1 MATRTKDYYEILGV
15 GEKAKADELKKA
27 YRKLAKQYHP
37 DTHPDDPKAAERFKE
52 VSEAYRVL
60 SDDDQRRKY
69 DQMRRFG
76 GLGGLGF
83 GRPGSA
89 PRGGPQP
96 GGFRFEDLGDTG
108 GLGDLFGSI
117 FDFGRRA
124 ARKPKPPSRGQ
135 NVEYLVEV
143 PFRTAARGGKV
154 NVTIPIVE
162 ACATCDGAG
171 MAPGGRLL
179 DCAECGGTGRVT
191 FGQGTFS
198 VQRPCPNCLARGT
211 IPDPPCSDCDGRGE
225 VRSRRKISVT
235 VPPGVETGSKVRIPG
250 QGERGPAGGKS
261 GDLIIQFRVKDD
273 RFFKRDGL
281 NVVCEVPI
289 NIAQA
294 MLGSR
299 LRVRTVDNK
308 KIVLKIPPGTQ
319 GGTTFRIRGHGIQ
332 KGGAHG
338 DQLVRV
344 RIEAPTDLSEG
355 GKQAAEQL
363 AEAEGLRY

>member
-15 GEKAKADELKKA
+15 NEKADADELKKA

-37 DTHPDDPKAAERFKE
+37 DTHPDDPKAVERFKE
-52 VSEAYRVL
+52 ISEAYRVL
-60 SDDDQRRKY
+60 SDDDQRKKY

-76 GLGGLGF
+76 GLGGFGF
-83 GRPGSA
+83 GQPGG
-89 PRGGPQP
+89 PRAGPQP

-108 GLGDLFGSI
+108 GLGDLFSSI
-117 FDFGRRA
+117 FDFGKRA
-124 ARKPKPPSRGQ
+124 ARKPRPESRGQ

-154 NVTIPIVE
+154 NVTVPIVE
-162 ACATCDGAG
+162 ACAACDGNGA
-171 MAPGGRLL
+171 APGGKLE
-179 DCAECGGTGRVT
+179 DCPECGATGRVT

-198 VQRPCPNCLARGT
+198 VQRPCPNCLARGK
-211 IPDPPCSDCDGRGE
+211 IPEPPCPTCDGRGE
-225 VRSRRKISVT
+225 VHSRRKISVT
-235 VPPGVETGSKVRIPG
+235 VPAGVETGSKVRIPG
-250 QGERGPAGGKS
+250 QGERGPAGGKP

-273 RFFKRDGL
+273 PFFKRDGL

-289 NIAQA
+289 NVAQA

-299 LRVRTVDNK
+299 LRVRTVDNR

-319 GGTTFRIRGHGIQ
+319 GGTTFRIRGHGIE
-332 KGGAHG
+332 KGGVNG

-344 RIEAPTDLSEG
+344 RIEAPSDLSDAG
-355 GKQAAEQL
+355 RKAAEEL
-363 AEAEGLRY
+363 ATAEGLRY